1 MKINKISI
9 TAFRSIQSATIEAGP
24 FNVFVGQNNHG
35 KTNLFEAVEW
45 FYTGKG
51 EVDKI
56 RFGRAGEAE
65 IAVEIEF
72 GDIKDGLAK
81 MRNERNRASIE
92 KVIGEQ
98 DSVRIRRSSI
108 DPKNRKIY
116 SEAQGGWL
124 EKNPAGFDAALNDFL
139 PKLEYVSTAIN
150 PMDYAKYGKNTPISN
165 MLSGVLT
172 AILEQNKEYQEFR
185 AKFDE
190 LFSAPTSEVRLQLDE
205 LSGRVQVQ
213 LEKQFPDC
221 TKVVF
226 EVAPPVFDDLLKSFD
241 TSIDDGVYTDARE
254 KGDGMQRALMLAI
267 LQTYCAYRR
276 DQEEGSNKLFSFF
289 IDEGE
294 LHLHPSAQRKLKNAL
309 LEIARAGDQVFINT
323 HSSVLVVDDDDV
335 QSLFRV
341 EKIDK
346 ETSVTPI
353 TSAGKPSVVYELLG
367 GSPADLLLPRNFLIV
382 EGTSEVEFLNKV
394 IERFYADQP
403 VVQLIPANGDA
414 ASAKRSF
421 AYISGAYR
429 HLHGS
434 IYADKL
440 VVLVDHQNDRAK
452 IDQFKQDY
460 PALEQ
465 QGQLR
470 ELAVGSLEESY
481 PDPWK
486 KTAQQVQGMNG
497 DQKVRLA
504 REAGDAITQAQFE
517 GAMPE
522 FLSALTRAW
531 ERAFA

>member
-190 LFSAPTSEVRLQLDE
+190 LFSAPTS
-205 LSGRVQVQ
+205 
-213 LEKQFPDC
+213 
-221 TKVVF
+221 
-226 EVAPPVFDDLLKSFD
+226 
-241 TSIDDGVYTDARE
+241 
-254 KGDGMQRALMLAI
+254 
-267 LQTYCAYRR
+267 
-276 DQEEGSNKLFSFF
+276 
-289 IDEGE
+289 
-294 LHLHPSAQRKLKNAL
+294 AL
-309 LEIARAGDQVFINT
+309 L
-323 HSSVLVVDDDDV
+323 
-335 QSLFRV
+335 
-341 EKIDK
+341 
-346 ETSVTPI
+346 
-353 TSAGKPSVVYELLG
+353 
-367 GSPADLLLPRNFLIV
+367 
-382 EGTSEVEFLNKV
+382 
-394 IERFYADQP
+394 
-403 VVQLIPANGDA
+403 
-414 ASAKRSF
+414 
-421 AYISGAYR
+421 
-429 HLHGS
+429 
-434 IYADKL
+434 
-440 VVLVDHQNDRAK
+440 
-452 IDQFKQDY
+452 
-460 PALEQ
+460 
-465 QGQLR
+465 
-470 ELAVGSLEESY
+470 
-481 PDPWK
+481 
-486 KTAQQVQGMNG
+486 M
-497 DQKVRLA
+497 
-504 REAGDAITQAQFE
+504 
-517 GAMPE
+517 
-522 FLSALTRAW
+522 
-531 ERAFA
+531 